1 MGHPMLPQTERLG
14 QLLMQLMTKARMS
27 SHLQLRTRSWSLAVL
42 WKLEGEWF
50 VDEAAAELEKK

>member
-1 MGHPMLPQTERLG
+1 
-14 QLLMQLMTKARMS
+14 MTKARMS